1 MTYEIRA
8 HRLYLKEEKRL
19 PPNVHI
25 KIKSVISTI
34 RQNPLLQSTNIT
46 PLKGEPGIFRFRLGD
61 WRLIYH
67 LNHRQKIIT
76 LLAIRPRASAYQP

>member
-1 MTYEIRA
+1 MTYEIQA

-19 PPNVHI
+19 PPNAQL
-25 KIKSVISTI
+25 KLKSIISTL

-46 PLKGEPGIFRFRLGD
+46 PLKGESGVFRFRIGD

-67 LNHRQKIIT
+67 LNHRQKTIS
-76 LLAIRPRASAYQP
+76 LLAVRPRAGAYQL